1 MEAVPN
7 ICERDQIRFEYSQVR
22 KFSAT
27 ISFFPNHSNCD
38 VKVTLIYV
46 LVVMFHLLY
55 REKLAQAY
63 DFALEKIGMDLH
75 SFSIWS
81 DYVQFL
87 RGVDAAGSFAENQK
101 ITAVRRV
108 YQKAVLTPI
117 IGIEILWKEYIQFEQ
132 NINPIISEKMSLER
146 SRDYMN
152 ARRVAKELE
161 AVTKGLNRNLPAIP
175 PTLTKEEVRQV
186 ELWKKYIAFEKS
198 NPLRSEDTALV
209 TRRVMFATEQCLLVL
224 NHHPAVW
231 HQAAQYLDQSSKLL
245 TEKGVRTIFILFVS
259 ELDDTITQCRHK
271 EHFIGATIFD
281 FIYSVIRI
289 KILATQ
295 FLHSLMKL
303 ISLVEMMLINK
314 ISIVSCHL
322 FHSYN

>member
-1 MEAVPN
+1 
-7 ICERDQIRFEYSQVR
+7 
-22 KFSAT
+22 
-27 ISFFPNHSNCD
+27 
-38 VKVTLIYV
+38 
-46 LVVMFHLLY
+46 
-55 REKLAQAY
+55 
-63 DFALEKIGMDLH
+63 MDLH

-87 RGVDAAGSFAENQK
+87 RGVEAAGSFAENQK

-161 AVTKGLNRNLPAIP
+161 FVTKGLNRNLPAIP

-186 ELWKKYIAFEKS
+186 DLWKKYIAFEKS

-245 TEKGVRTIFILFVS
+245 TEKGVRISINFCIERLMVKTQS
-259 ELDDTITQCRHK
+259 EFDDTITTLAYNISIALQ
-271 EHFIGATIFD
+271 FWIS
-281 FIYSVIRI
+281 YSMNRI
-289 KILATQ
+289 KIGNANRFADVPNQNNLNGLCRVIYFIQ
-295 FLHSLMKL
+295 Y
-303 ISLVEMMLINK
+303 EMNTNCQVFPFH
-314 ISIVSCHL
+314 ISIEC
-322 FHSYN
+322 SYCYSPNVLLIITKPTGMETVCNYKFIAFYFS

>member
-1 MEAVPN
+1 MYFLLDVFFNANPFT
-7 ICERDQIRFEYSQVR
+7 QILS
-22 KFSAT
+22 K
-27 ISFFPNHSNCD
+27 N
-38 VKVTLIYV
+38 
-46 LVVMFHLLY
+46 

-87 RGVDAAGSFAENQK
+87 RGVEAAGSFAENQK

-175 PTLTKEEVRQV
+175 PTLTKEEMKQV

-245 TEKGVRTIFILFVS
+245 TEKGVRILVNLLHS
-259 ELDDTITQCRHK
+259 KLDDTITAPTLITLNALQ
-271 EHFIGATIFD
+271 FWIA
-281 FIYSVIRI
+281 YSVIRI
-289 KILATQ
+289 KIGNAFALLMNQIKVEKTTRLCRIIYFIHMKWILIAKSFQ
-295 FLHSLMKL
+295 FIK
-303 ISLVEMMLINK
+303 EK
-314 ISIVSCHL
+314 
-322 FHSYN
+322 